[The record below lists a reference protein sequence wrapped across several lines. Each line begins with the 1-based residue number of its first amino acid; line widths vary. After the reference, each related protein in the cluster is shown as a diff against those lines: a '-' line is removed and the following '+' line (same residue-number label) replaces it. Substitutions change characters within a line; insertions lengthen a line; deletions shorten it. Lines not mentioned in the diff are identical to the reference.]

1 MEAAM
6 AIHDYEPIH
15 RERYGNAFDDAR
27 RAHQE
32 LDKGTLWAGAMLGAA
47 LVVFMAYMLLVG
59 PNT

>member
-15 RERYGNAFDDAR
+15 RERYDNAFDDAR

-32 LDKGTLWAGAMLGAA
+32 LDRGTLWAGAMLGAA
-47 LVVFMAYMLLVG
+47 LVVFIIYMLLVG
-59 PNT
+59 PST